1 MAACVELWTVANWGL
16 GERKTESVIDNEL
29 LKVRPSCQSRVRL
42 YSSRAFWWE
51 VEYTFTILTGQGRGG
66 QEV

>member
-1 MAACVELWTVANWGL
+1 MWSFGQLLIGDL
-16 GERKTESVIDNEL
+16 GKEKKKESVIDNEL

-51 VEYTFTILTGQGRGG
+51 VEYTFTVLTGQGGGG